1 MKKFPINDVSTPV
14 VVLNCKL
21 GALSIMRSL
30 GVNGIRMIGVD
41 ENPQAPGLLS
51 RYCSQ
56 SFLHSLDPSRQ
67 ENLLQ
72 FLIELA
78 GKLGQRAVLIPTSD
92 DTSVFTARF
101 RDELARH
108 YAFQDN
114 SLWLVENLASKEGMF
129 KLARKNDF
137 PTPFTVFP
145 KNLQEV
151 EQYSRETRY
160 PVMLKGIDGNRLE
173 RRTGKKMVLV
183 ENPDEL
189 LQEYALLEDPHDPN
203 LMIQE
208 YIPGGDD
215 QVFIF
220 NGYFDKNSDC
230 LVGFTGFKVRQFPV
244 HVGCA
249 ALGEC
254 SWISQVADQT
264 IHFMKQVG
272 YQGIVDI
279 GYRLDPRDG
288 VYKVLDINPRVGQ
301 AFRLFLAE
309 NEMDVIRAL
318 YLDLTGQQVPKSVS
332 REKRRWA
339 IEDFDLVSSLHYH
352 WEGNLSFYQ
361 WLKSFKGLEE
371 TLWFDW
377 KDLRPFNRML
387 RGLLQKILIW
397 VGKKLH
403 LISEEKKTSMPAAGK
418 QITRANSV
426 TEFQN

>member
-1 MKKFPINDVSTPV
+1 
-14 VVLNCKL
+14 
-21 GALSIMRSL
+21 MRSL
-30 GVNGIRMIGVD
+30 GVNGIELIGID

-56 SFLHSLDPSRQ
+56 KYIHSLDPARQ
-67 ENLLQ
+67 EDLLR
-72 FLIELA
+72 FLTELA
-78 GKLGQRAVLIPTSD
+78 GKLGRRAVLIPTSD

-101 RDELARH
+101 RDELRE
-108 YAFQDN
+108 YYSFQDN

-129 KLARKNDF
+129 KLARKNNF

-145 KNLQEV
+145 KNRKEV
-151 EQYSRETRY
+151 EQYSQETRY

-183 ENPDEL
+183 ENSEAL
-189 LQEYALLEDPHDPN
+189 LREYLILEDPDNPN

-230 LVGFTGFKVRQFPV
+230 LVGFTGFKLRQFPI

-254 SWISQVADQT
+254 SWIQQVADQT
-264 IHFMKQVG
+264 IHFLKQVG

-318 YLDLTGQQVPKSVS
+318 YLNLTGQEVPPSIC

-339 IEDFDLVSSLHYH
+339 IEDFDVVSSLHYH
-352 WEGNLSFYQ
+352 WEGSLTFRE
-361 WLKSFKGLEE
+361 WLTSFKGLEE

-377 KDLRPFNRML
+377 KDVRPFLKMVM
-387 RGLLQKILIW
+387 GLLQKCAIW
-397 VGKKLH
+397 AGKKLH
-403 LISEEKKTSMPAAGK
+403 LITDEKKTSISAHYEHTI
-418 QITRANSV
+418 QTNSV
-426 TEFQN
+426 SEA